1 MEILWKPTEMI
12 ILFGSIP
19 VSVGLDLVQRWLF
32 LSSSEYYF
40 WTFQCWTNPSH
51 TTILKHIH
59 TMYRININKHDS
71 LYMNMYVYIYTLMYI
86 YIYICMNEYIYI
98 YICMKTYLYIYAR
111 ICVYIYTRWILIPNN
126 LYQYEY
132 TWQNQNPSGLAL
144 ALTILLALAK
154 VWVKTGNTCILRL
167 FPFFR
172 DLHMDFPGIYTVFFI
187 HNISRYIPSYRP
199 KSTHHRWNCPF
210 LSCQFLMWSP
220 PVELGGSRPWEGPQH
235 AAFTTT
241 KWGKTIHKLGVYK
254 VIWAVL
260 GRKLWSQRF
269 SCDLDGIYLIKA
281 PHGYNYSYWG
291 ESKPTYI
298 LGASH
303 YTYIADTMY
312 IYIYVYIYIYLS
324 IIYALVIPCLYPARI
339 RLGGI

>member
-86 YIYICMNEYIYI
+86 YVWMNIYI
-98 YICMKTYLYIYAR
+98 YAWKHIYIYIYAR
-111 ICVYIYTRWILIPNN
+111 ICVYIYTRWILIPDN

-187 HNISRYIPSYRP
+187 HNITIYPIISPQIHAPSMKLSIFELSVPDVIPSCRTRRFAAMGRP
-199 KSTHHRWNCPF
+199 SACGFHHHKMREDHTQTGG
-210 LSCQFLMWSP
+210 LQGDMSRTGQEI
-220 PVELGGSRPWEGPQH
+220 VE
-235 AAFTTT
+235 
-241 KWGKTIHKLGVYK
+241 
-254 VIWAVL
+254 
-260 GRKLWSQRF
+260 
-269 SCDLDGIYLIKA
+269 
-281 PHGYNYSYWG
+281 
-291 ESKPTYI
+291 
-298 LGASH
+298 
-303 YTYIADTMY
+303 
-312 IYIYVYIYIYLS
+312 
-324 IIYALVIPCLYPARI
+324 PAI
-339 RLGGI
+339 